1 MKHQRYDVNQNVS
14 LAQRT
19 AGADERQA
27 GAVQNLLQLPSFL
40 ASLVVALGGGLELT
54 SRL

>member
-1 MKHQRYDVNQNVS
+1 MNQNVS

-27 GAVQNLLQLPSFL
+27 GAVQNLVELASFL
-40 ASLVVALGGGLELT
+40 ASLVVAVGGGLQPT